1 MARSWLE
8 KSLADG
14 CGSWDKVLLKL
25 LCVVLM
31 SACAARAGDVLRT
44 AGYEGP
50 IAMCWEDVELV
61 LDLVADRP
69 PSVQDLRGKFTLR
82 FTKGRK

>member
-25 LCVVLM
+25 LSIVLM
-31 SACAARAGDVLRT
+31 SACAAQAGDILRT
-44 AGYEGP
+44 GGYEGP

-61 LDLVADRP
+61 LDPVEDRL

>member
-25 LCVVLM
+25 LSVVLM

-44 AGYEGP
+44 VGYEGP
-50 IAMCWEDVELV
+50 IAMCWKDVELV
-61 LDLVADRP
+61 LNPVGDRP